1 MRTKL
6 AIVGAA
12 TQTRD
17 DVPYD
22 DPDLDIWM
30 FNEMPQK
37 DFAKRCD
44 AVFQLHDPAI
54 WKNPLN
60 RGGGDHGEWLMSGN
74 TPTVYMLE
82 QYPEVPK
89 CIKYPTDEIVAA
101 LLPNFEVVSER
112 GRKDF
117 FTSTIAY
124 SFALGI
130 YLGYKE
136 IHTYGVELADED
148 EYRQQQPAAMFW
160 TGIAIGRGVK
170 WVSHSNM
177 FDAPLYPE
185 ETFIGL
191 DKKVF
196 TEQINTL
203 TPGKQAANL
212 EYIKLKEEAAQA
224 IKRYEQS
231 GAGAEEMTKAIK
243 AQAEAGNRFG
253 VIDGAIQENE
263 RFFGR
268 AEAMEKMTGVYVFS
282 KHEFNRDQCAI
293 GVRREQELGGL
304 NNAAVELQKII
315 NRIEPKR
322 FDSQRRKD
330 FVALREQI
338 EVYVKAA
345 VVVGM
350 YTGAINEDARFM
362 DLLET
367 EKKKIREQMKQ

>member
-1 MRTKL
+1 VRDKL

-12 TQTRD
+12 TRTRD

-22 DPDLDIWM
+22 DPNLDIWM

-37 DFAKRCD
+37 DYAKRCD
-44 AVFQLHDPAI
+44 AVFQLHEAAI

-60 RGGGDHGEWLMSGN
+60 RGGGDHGAWLMSGN

-89 CIKYPTDEIVAA
+89 CVKYPKDEIVEA
-101 LLPNFEVVSER
+101 LLPNFTVDSER
-112 GRKDF
+112 ARKDF

-170 WVSHSNM
+170 WVSHSQM
-177 FDAPLYPE
+177 FDAPLYPA

-191 DKKVF
+191 DKKIF
-196 TEQINTL
+196 TEQITALN
-203 TPGKQAANL
+203 PGKQAANA
-212 EYIKLKEEAAQA
+212 EYIKYKGQAAEA
-224 IKRYEQS
+224 IKHYEQS
-231 GAGAEEMTKAIK
+231 GAGVEEMTQAIK

-268 AEAMEKMTGVYVFS
+268 ADAMEKMTGVYVFS
-282 KHEFNRDQCAI
+282 KHEFNRDQAAI
-293 GVRREQELGGL
+293 GVRREQAVGDL
-304 NNAAVELQKII
+304 NNTAVELQKII
-315 NRIEPKR
+315 NRIDPKR

-338 EVYVKAA
+338 EAYVKAA

-350 YTGAINEDARFM
+350 YTGAINEDERFM
-362 DLLET
+362 SLLEA
-367 EKKKIREQMKQ
+367 EKKKLREQVKQ